1 MKKKPHK
8 WLERLV
14 DKITKDTQPNN
25 DYFVY
30 YNHNVTLQSGTVDY
44 VGVTIQDLDSRNQIS
59 FNFDFWTCELVFE
72 CYNDYDE
79 RDAIIKGFKSI
90 YNGPLHRVRVIDEP
104 WQDEMEFLK
113 PMLGNDEYDQDEVQ
127 KEYNALMERK
137 V

>member
-30 YNHNVTLQSGTVDY
+30 YNHNITLHSGTVDY
-44 VGVTIQDLDSRNQIS
+44 VGVTIQDLDLRNEID
-59 FNFDFWTCELVFE
+59 FNFDFWTYELVFE
-72 CYNDYDE
+72 CYNNFDE
-79 RDAIIKGFKSI
+79 RDAIVNAFRKIYGRLNIVDDPWEEEMKPIK
-90 YNGPLHRVRVIDEP
+90 E
-104 WQDEMEFLK
+104 
-113 PMLGNDEYDQDEVQ
+113 MLGNDEYDQDEVQ

>member
-30 YNHNVTLQSGTVDY
+30 YNHNITLHSGTVDY
-44 VGVTIQDLDSRNQIS
+44 VGVTIQDLDLRNEID
-59 FNFDFWTCELVFE
+59 FNFDFWTYELVFE
-72 CYNDYDE
+72 CYNSFDE
-79 RDAIIKGFKSI
+79 RDAIVNAFRKIYGRLSI
-90 YNGPLHRVRVIDEP
+90 VDEP
-104 WQDEMEFLK
+104 WEEEMK
-113 PMLGNDEYDQDEVQ
+113 PIKEMLGNDEYDQDEVQ